1 MCRSAPDSPFK
12 QRPLGMLLPPSTNL
26 FLDDCIH
33 ELDLN
38 RLREFLYENT
48 TASLTTANPH
58 ESAGTFLMDVLMKD
72 EGNEQ
77 DLGPFDSDLLRP
89 LQALPPGKLPGI
101 NFDASAFTLPTSIF
115 SLPSATSGSS
125 PGNSPKRRK
134 IETSPQTHPQNIT
147 IQHF

>member
-1 MCRSAPDSPFK
+1 
-12 QRPLGMLLPPSTNL
+12 MLLPLSTNL
-26 FLDDCIH
+26 FTDDCIR
-33 ELDLN
+33 ELDLQ
-38 RLREFLYENT
+38 RFREFLYENAGAA
-48 TASLTTANPH
+48 ASASIQQETL
-58 ESAGTFLMDVLMKD
+58 GTGPTGPLLMDILMKD

-101 NFDASAFTLPTSIF
+101 NFDTTVSALPTSIF
-115 SLPSATSGSS
+115 SLPSIASGS

-134 IETSPQTHPQNIT
+134 IDTAQQSQPQNIT